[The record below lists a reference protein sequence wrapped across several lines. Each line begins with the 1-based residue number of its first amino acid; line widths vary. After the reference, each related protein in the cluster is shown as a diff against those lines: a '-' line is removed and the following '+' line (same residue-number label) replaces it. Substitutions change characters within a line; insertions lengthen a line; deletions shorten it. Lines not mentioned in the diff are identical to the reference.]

1 MKEIC
6 HPNAFLSNIRN
17 NKRGVG
23 TRTRILV
30 ALDRHPANVRALS
43 GETGLPYGVVL
54 HHLML
59 LMAEDVV
66 ERGQRRPH
74 IWVLTGLGQ
83 KRLVN
88 SS

>member
-1 MKEIC
+1 MKETY

-17 NKRGVG
+17 NRRGLR

-30 ALDRHPANVRALS
+30 ALDRHSGNVRALS
-43 GETGLPYGVVL
+43 GETGLPYAVVL

-59 LMAEDVV
+59 LKAEDII
-66 ERGQRRPH
+66 ERGHNRPYV
-74 IWVLTGLGQ
+74 WVLTGLGQ

-88 SS
+88 SG